1 MFCHKF
7 EKLGYL
13 FLSGEI
19 SSSEKKRFK
28 KHLKQCADCRK
39 ALKEVKETWR
49 LIEHLPLESPD
60 ALISKNVI
68 QYSKGKHTKNSFSDR
83 IQGIL
88 TRLQNNQLTW
98 VIPTAAAIAVTIFLV
113 FPFGADKSNSDL
125 YAWNDQF
132 YLETDLIENELD
144 SIESGA
150 LFSSFSIEQNNGVA
164 ENKLG
169 SISNDLELIQSEIE
183 NMIET
188 LYGL

>member
-1 MFCHKF
+1 MPCHKF
-7 EKLGYL
+7 DKLGHL
-13 FLSGEI
+13 FLSGELNTPD
-19 SSSEKKRFK
+19 KKDFK
-28 KHLKQCADCRK
+28 RHLRRCPECRQQ
-39 ALKEVKETWR
+39 LKEVKETYK
-49 LIEHLPLESPD
+49 LMEHLPLESPD
-60 ALISKNVI
+60 ALISEKVI
-68 QYSKGKHTKNSFSDR
+68 QYSKGKHNKISFSDR

-88 TRLQNNQLTW
+88 ARLQNNQLTW
-98 VIPTAAAIAVTIFLV
+98 VIPAATAIAVTIFLV
-113 FPFGADKSNSDL
+113 LPFGADKSNSDL

-169 SISNDLELIQSEIE
+169 SISDDLELIQSEIE